1 MGMPEEAY
9 TQGIRANLDQFV
21 HQVVQVFLVGLLIGM
36 ERNILPSMAT
46 RNFGVAENS
55 FLFLLTFVLGFG
67 LVKGALNF
75 VAGTLADRI
84 GRKPVL
90 LMGWLVALPIPFVL
104 LFARNWWWVVFA
116 NMLLG
121 INQGFAWS
129 MTVTSK
135 VDITRT
141 HQRGAAT
148 GINETA
154 GYLAVGVAGVATG
167 YLASRFGSR
176 ETLFGF
182 GLAVILSGLTLAIF
196 SEDPPRSG
204 RPTAPTNRVSPVS
217 KNQGSSPLLRS
228 VTKRQRLS
236 GVCPGVWRIR
246 IRTFPSPRTSPSRR
260 G

>member
-1 MGMPEEAY
+1 MGASEETY
-9 TQGIRANLDQFV
+9 VQGIRANLGQFV
-21 HQVVQVFLVGLLIGM
+21 HQVIQVFLVGLLIGM

-121 INQGFAWS
+121 INQGFA
-129 MTVTSK
+129 
-135 VDITRT
+135 
-141 HQRGAAT
+141 
-148 GINETA
+148 
-154 GYLAVGVAGVATG
+154 
-167 YLASRFGSR
+167 
-176 ETLFGF
+176 
-182 GLAVILSGLTLAIF
+182 
-196 SEDPPRSG
+196 
-204 RPTAPTNRVSPVS
+204 
-217 KNQGSSPLLRS
+217 
-228 VTKRQRLS
+228 
-236 GVCPGVWRIR
+236 
-246 IRTFPSPRTSPSRR
+246 
-260 G
+260 